1 MSQIQSS
8 NLPLSKFILL
18 LTLLFT
24 FSNTY
29 PQQSVVDSLAK
40 KLSTQMP
47 DTARLTLLK
56 ELTTAY
62 SKVDPIKKLGYAKV
76 YQSLA
81 YKLNR
86 NENVADAYIHMGIS
100 CGIRSKID
108 SALYYFNK
116 AYIHAEK
123 YGAKLEMGRSLA
135 NSAFAYTR
143 LDDNKE
149 AIDRYFRVLK
159 IYNEIGYEF
168 GLSQL
173 YTNIGSIYFDLQEFD
188 IANSYFQQAL
198 KINRKQKNE
207 TAIAGSLYSLGNNS
221 REIKRYDEALK
232 FYLQSLSIHER
243 LGDLNGLALAKM
255 GIGRTYTQLKN
266 YPKALENLN
275 AALLAI
281 RKLNDKYIEINIL
294 NSLSDSYIG
303 MQDYEKAIQQASI
316 ALRSA
321 KDIKSKGITHEALQ
335 RLILAYSKKGDIK
348 NAFNYQTESIKVR
361 DSMREEKALKD
372 VSLIEI
378 NRMRSENASLEKNNE
393 NITRLNKNYLN
404 RIDEYSTLI
413 IIALLFL
420 IALLLFLT
428 ILYRRNIAKKTLN
441 KGLREK
447 SIQIADINR
456 NLEMLNEELNAQMEL
471 SNKQYLELEL
481 LNNIKNKFFSIVSH
495 DLRSPLNTLKSLMAI
510 YREGNVTEQEL
521 AEMLLRLEDTILN
534 TGAFLDNLLEWSKS
548 QLEGI
553 VISPINFDIST
564 SIDYNIRLFE
574 SKINL
579 KQLKVSNQ
587 AEKDSVVYADPNMIN
602 VVIRNLLSNS
612 IKFCIP
618 GDSIIFK
625 TNFKDNKIEI
635 SINDS
640 GPGISKL
647 DSERLFNLDSTV
659 SSTQG
664 EKGNHLG
671 LILCKDMVIQNNGT
685 IRFES
690 SPGDGT
696 TFFIEL
702 PGKR

>member
-29 PQQSVVDSLAK
+29 PQQAVVDSLGK
-40 KLSTQMP
+40 QLSTQMP

-173 YTNIGSIYFDLQEFD
+173 YTNIGSIYFDLQEFN

>member
-1 MSQIQSS
+1 
-8 NLPLSKFILL
+8 
-18 LTLLFT
+18 
-24 FSNTY
+24 
-29 PQQSVVDSLAK
+29 
-40 KLSTQMP
+40 MP

-159 IYNEIGYEF
+159 IYKEIGYEF

-173 YTNIGSIYFDLQEFD
+173 YTNIGSIYFDLQEFN

-294 NSLSDSYIG
+294 NSLSDTYIG

-587 AEKDSVVYADPNMIN
+587 AENDSVVYADPNMIN